1 MTIYASC
8 IKCRRE
14 ISTANSAKHASK
26 CFQTGTYL
34 VWNAGKTVVNN
45 PEIAESL
52 VAGGKAFSSKVKAG
66 FRPKIADWI
75 KEPEQRL
82 EKSKWRKELHR
93 TNPEAHPNRR
103 LANNRSRMNYPERI
117 IFDLLTELG
126 LPFEHQKRIEG
137 YYPDFVIGNQI
148 IEIDG
153 KYWHSDEKDKVR
165 DENLRAKGYNVERFV
180 VGPKLVDRVK
190 EFLAKK
196 KST

>member
-52 VAGGKAFSSKVKAG
+52 VAGGKA
-66 FRPKIADWI
+66 
-75 KEPEQRL
+75 
-82 EKSKWRKELHR
+82 KWRKELHR